1 MKKLIYCAAA
11 LATALFAGSCQQ
23 ELLDTPAGENTVT
36 YTVELPDVQTKA
48 IGDGTNV
55 DQLVYEVWKTG
66 EDGVIT
72 ESSTRLYQKTINLAP
87 EAPRKWIVTLNLV
100 QNQTY
105 KALFWAQV
113 GKPKGHENYNTDQ
126 LTNVYYAYDV
136 TKDYSSNQESY
147 AAFYGTDV
155 LDTHTPLKGKT
166 ITLTRPF
173 AQLNIG
179 TLNTADKDEYSIKMD
194 KSSVVVT
201 VPTQFNVA
209 TSAVAHPQEITFNLA
224 DVPNDPA
231 TLPVSGTEYD
241 YVAMNY
247 VFAGAKTTSSV
258 EYTIETTI
266 TPTASASTA
275 TTATINKIIPNVPLQ
290 ENYRT
295 NIVGNLLTSSAQYEV
310 VINADWADGNEPDGG
325 YVVDVTEVSTDKE
338 FEIALRQDLEHI
350 VIELGP
356 SQTKSAQPAVYSA
369 VVNGTPFGT
378 ANTKSITIKANGNTI
393 NFVYTN
399 GDSQSVKC
407 VNEDCKIYIED
418 ATLTNSGKNNGP
430 WNRHDICFSSAV
442 GLSNV
447 ISDKAIALYNDA
459 TLTNVT
465 ISDVHPDNSE
475 AYGLWITPL
484 GQTIDLDRVTIT
496 PSADK
501 KTDRAIKIDEQYYTT
516 TAAPV
521 TLNIKNS
528 TFISQKKAAVTVKT
542 KVGST
547 INWEEGNNIERV
559 TEDPVNPVW
568 VDKGMADYFDLVI
581 VNGGTKVLEG
591 AMKSVLV
598 YNSEELQNAVNNAVA
613 GVNEIGFGADITG
626 NVTIPQNDKINIIIN
641 GLGKKY
647 DGTITVDGNSRH
659 TGAETLV
666 IKNVNFEH
674 SGSGLYFIE
683 QNDAAEAV
691 RYPHNVTVEYCTFKG
706 DGTNVICG
714 VRYRQGYNIA
724 VKNCTAEGLFLFMW
738 TTGCQNITVDNV
750 DVIDSYKEGGFS
762 LGVKDQITVKNSK
775 VVASAPYGY
784 GVRIDGD
791 ANGTWNIADNNF
803 TAEAPVIVRKS
814 KTAHTL
820 NLSGNTL
827 TTTKDYQVIVCANDN
842 YKAGQE
848 LVEPTVKYVA
858 TGTDGLTTFP
868 IRIIHEPSGLIW
880 DGSNAKKFWVKNAEQ
895 LRNAVSYFNGQTH
908 SNEANIVTLELEA
921 DIDLAGQDW
930 TPWDVMWITL
940 NGNNHTI
947 SNINVSAAW
956 RSGLFGYLGAATV
969 NDLTLKNV
977 TVSGAQA
984 GILAG
989 SVDGVTVNNVKIAGE
1004 NVVNYLQYSTANYTE
1019 TYGGIGSVTGI
1030 FTGNTVNAEILS
1042 SATVTLN
1049 YNDIVTN
1056 ASYLNKLIG
1065 YTPGNY
1071 SNNGTITNSGSVESV
1086 GVINSKGVSYNF
1098 DYEASTLN
1106 IESKAEYG
1114 NTVYRG
1120 LISDGSNY
1128 GITNIVVSEGI
1139 TRLNNRAFCK
1149 NTQLKTVS
1157 LPITLTYIDEG
1168 VFQESGFTSITIPGE
1183 NVTLG
1188 KQSIAYLPNL
1198 ETITIRAKKVTI
1210 GDFCARACPKLKS
1223 VYIYSDE
1230 VAFAKPES
1238 QYFTN
1243 LENDNTSSITYYVA
1257 SQAIADAVKAS
1268 IATGHAKGAVIKNI
1282 DGTQTYYTIQ

>member
-36 YTVELPDVQTKA
+36 YTVEVPGVATKA
-48 IGDGTNV
+48 IADGKNV
-55 DQLVYEVWKTG
+55 DRLYYEVYMTDANTKKDLSNATL
-66 EDGVIT
+66 
-72 ESSTRLYQKTINLAP
+72 LYKKDIAMVTSQ
-87 EAPRKWIVTLNLV
+87 EATSRANVTLNLV
-100 QNQTY
+100 QNQNYTV
-105 KALFWAQV
+105 LFWAQCDL
-113 GKPKGHENYNTDQ
+113 ENP
-126 LTNVYYAYDV
+126 VYDV
-136 TKDYSSNQESY
+136 TDLRNVRYISDATVFSNHEDY
-147 AAFYGTDV
+147 AAFYSVDYIS
-155 LDTHTPLKGKT
+155 DSTPRDKKVYLQ
-166 ITLTRPF
+166 RPF

-179 TLNTADKDEYSIKMD
+179 TTINPVDYNKDPYRVALENSMVKV
-194 KSSVVVT
+194 KN
-201 VPTQFNVA
+201 VPTKFNVA
-209 TSAVAHPQEITFNLA
+209 TSEVDGDAEFTFAMGKVINNENL
-224 DVPNDPA
+224 VVNN
-231 TLPVSGTEYD
+231 TEYN

-247 VFAGAKTTSSV
+247 MFAGANRTATV
-258 EYTIETTI
+258 EYWVEAKVTTQNNVPVQ
-266 TPTASASTA
+266 TNL
-275 TTATINKIIPNVPLQ
+275 NKSVVNVPLK

-295 NIVGNLLTSSAQYEV
+295 NIVGNLLSSSTQYEIV
-310 VINADWADGNEPDGG
+310 VDADFNEPSDDV
-325 YVVDVTEVSTDKE
+325 YVTEVASSE
-338 FEIALRQDLEHI
+338 ELQAALHQDTEHI
-350 VIELGP
+350 VVDLG
-356 SQTKSAQPAVYSA
+356 SYETKAIQSVEYTVQPTKDE
-369 VVNGTPFGT
+369 NGNFVWGGAT
-378 ANTKSITIKANGNTI
+378 TKTITINGNGNKL
-393 NFVYTN
+393 NFNYTN
-399 GDSQSVKC
+399 GDWQGIKC
-407 VNEDCKIYIED
+407 CNPEAKIIINN
-418 ATLTNSGKNNGP
+418 ATLTNSGKNGGA
-430 WNRHDICFSSAV
+430 WNRHDLYFINAIELNDV
-442 GLSNV
+442 T
-447 ISDKAIALYNDA
+447 SDKAFALRSNSK
-459 TLTNVT
+459 LTNVR
-465 ISDVHPDNSE
+465 ISDVGTSE
-475 AYGLWITPL
+475 AYGIWISPV
-484 GQTIDLDRVTIT
+484 GQTVELDRVTIT
-496 PSADK
+496 PSEGK
-501 KTDRAIKIDEQYYTT
+501 TTDRAIKIDEQYLD
-516 TAAPV
+516 ASAIAKV
-521 TLNIKNS
+521 TLNVKNS
-528 TFISQKKAAVTVKT
+528 TFVSQKKSAVLVKT
-542 KVGST
+542 SAGAI
-547 INWEEGNNIERV
+547 INWAEGNNIEGV
-559 TEDPVNPVW
+559 AADPINAVW
-568 VDKGMADYFDLVI
+568 VDANAANTYDLVE
-581 VNGGTKVLEG
+581 VNGATKVLEG

-598 YNSEELQNAVNNAVA
+598 KTSEQLQEAVNNAGA

-626 NVTIPQNDKINIIIN
+626 NVTIPQNENINIIIN